1 MGITL
6 TIKAKPGKL
15 IQTMDLLMGLS
26 WTSPMLAHQ
35 TLIFSSTCAKTLL
48 FMESLVWLGL
58 ELSVD
63 PAAGKDTK
71 LLSTKKE
78 KVLFQLQRYESY
90 EGQKNVFRNLT
101 FTS

>member
-15 IQTMDLLMGLS
+15 NQTLDLLMGLS
-26 WTSPMLAHQ
+26 KTSPMLAHR
-35 TLIFSSTCAKTLL
+35 TLIYSSTCAKTLP

-58 ELSVD
+58 ELFVD

-71 LLSTKKE
+71 LLSMKNE

-90 EGQKNVFRNLT
+90 E
-101 FTS
+101 